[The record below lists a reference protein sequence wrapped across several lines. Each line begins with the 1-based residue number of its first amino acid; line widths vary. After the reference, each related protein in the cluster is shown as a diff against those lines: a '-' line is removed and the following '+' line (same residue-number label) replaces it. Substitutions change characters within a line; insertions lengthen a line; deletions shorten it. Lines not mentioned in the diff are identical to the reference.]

1 MSSKKPKPKRKRGEE
16 RLYVPIKNDLESIL
30 TQHYVSKDRS
40 FPMREPL
47 RFFPEKDVHF
57 EVTANAK
64 GRFSNVLEKE
74 LDDDALY
81 ILKIEKVSPD
91 IMGFVR
97 KKSSSEE
104 TMTTETM
111 TIEVKDK
118 PLKIKHFAQA
128 KFYQDIFNATY
139 GLLMSSKAIPERII
153 RFALRRSDIRG
164 NLILVQYLE
173 PLHLFRIPP
182 DFAPFV
188 PDLLSQFTKPL

>member
-1 MSSKKPKPKRKRGEE
+1 MSSKKPKGVGKREE
-16 RLYVPIKNDLESIL
+16 RLYEPIRNALESIL
-30 TQHYVSKDRS
+30 GHYVSKDKP
-40 FPMREPL
+40 FPSMREP
-47 RFFPEKDVHF
+47 RVFPDKDVHF

-64 GRFSNVLEKE
+64 GRFSDVLERE

-97 KKSSSEE
+97 RKSSSK
-104 TMTTETM
+104 ETM
-111 TIEVKDK
+111 TIEVKDD

-128 KFYQDIFNATY
+128 KFYQDVFNATY

-164 NLILVQYLE
+164 KLILVQYLE

-182 DFAPFV
+182 DFEPHV
-188 PDLLSQFTKPL
+188 PDLLRQFTKPL